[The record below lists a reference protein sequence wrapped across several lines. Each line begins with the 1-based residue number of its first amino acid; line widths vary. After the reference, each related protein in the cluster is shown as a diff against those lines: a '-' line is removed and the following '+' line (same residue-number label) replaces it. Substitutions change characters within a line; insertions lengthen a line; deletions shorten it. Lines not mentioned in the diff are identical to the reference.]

1 MVVFESGF
9 WGSGLGLG
17 FLGWGFLLIGF
28 GACSVGHSGL
38 LGVRALYMNI
48 KKPGNKR
55 FATTGTNVVVWCVY
69 RMSSGNGE
77 QHVRLP
83 PIGFEQLNEE
93 TVKPLKK
100 KKKKKHKLKH
110 LGLAAQGFSTG
121 SYEFV
126 LSNKNCNILYI
137 IAALYYCSSSTS
149 YFDAILVFREFCS
162 PRVRSAEDRGSGWW
176 CRKNC

>member
-1 MVVFESGF
+1 MGVKVLGLGSWIGF
-9 WGSGLGLG
+9 LGLG
-17 FLGWGFLLIGF
+17 FQLIGF
-28 GACSVGHSGL
+28 GACGVGPSCFFGVGALCINIEERINLGKNFVCSVTYL
-38 LGVRALYMNI
+38 
-48 KKPGNKR
+48 
-55 FATTGTNVVVWCVY
+55 VWFIY

-126 LSNKNCNILYI
+126 LNNKNCNVLYI
-137 IAALYYCSSSTS
+137 IACSSSTS
-149 YFDAILVFREFCS
+149 YFDAILLFRDFCG

>member
-1 MVVFESGF
+1 
-9 WGSGLGLG
+9 
-17 FLGWGFLLIGF
+17 
-28 GACSVGHSGL
+28 
-38 LGVRALYMNI
+38 
-48 KKPGNKR
+48 
-55 FATTGTNVVVWCVY
+55 
-69 RMSSGNGE
+69 MSSGNGE

-126 LSNKNCNILYI
+126 LSNKNCNT
-137 IAALYYCSSSTS
+137 LYYCMQ
-149 YFDAILVFREFCS
+149 FFH
-162 PRVRSAEDRGSGWW
+162 
-176 CRKNC
+176 